1 MSIYAIPSGSMSWFV
16 NIGTDEAINIVVIT
30 LCQAE
35 LISVVKHALSSK
47 PQGLSTLLGQG
58 EANLMK
64 HALGAFFFLFTKNI

>member
-1 MSIYAIPSGSMSWFV
+1 M
-16 NIGTDEAINIVVIT
+16 EE
-30 LCQAE
+30 AE

-64 HALGAFFFLFTKNI
+64 HALGAFFFLLKIFKSFNLPT

>member
-1 MSIYAIPSGSMSWFV
+1 M
-16 NIGTDEAINIVVIT
+16 EE
-30 LCQAE
+30 AE